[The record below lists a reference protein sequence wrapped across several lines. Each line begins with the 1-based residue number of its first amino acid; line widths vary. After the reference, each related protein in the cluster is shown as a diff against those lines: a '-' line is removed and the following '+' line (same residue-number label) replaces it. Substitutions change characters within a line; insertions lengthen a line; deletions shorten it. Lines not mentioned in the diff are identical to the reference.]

1 MNLTNKKRSPQ
12 SANKISSKKAEF
24 IGAINSLNYSIK
36 EVYADF
42 IKNNEKEN
50 SLIYILEKQLDKSYG
65 SNLDIINR
73 LKIYI
78 DLDKKALDDFFAE
91 AKIIFRKMKNN
102 FDSLKQYLNDNI
114 QIRQRNNL
122 ISNNLTEN
130 NLTLNNTFRIK
141 DVNNI
146 KRTNTPINLKSGK
159 KNSIINSTSVSK
171 EKLKKSKS
179 EIIEKDKEIKN
190 LKIRLKI
197 LEGGNTDLLNNFK
210 RVSSQKLE
218 AEKNAKELSEK
229 YSDLLQKYSQLEKNC
244 YDFKSD
250 ENKNYD
256 YEEEYDLIKINKGK
270 KEKNYSQD
278 MNIDYPWIIPL
289 KEKYKE
295 INCNFR
301 ALVELVKNLLLT
313 LNINNQNEN
322 IIDEIKKIIIRSLG
336 KK

>member
-159 KNSIINSTSVSK
+159 KNSIIN
-171 EKLKKSKS
+171 
-179 EIIEKDKEIKN
+179 
-190 LKIRLKI
+190 
-197 LEGGNTDLLNNFK
+197 
-210 RVSSQKLE
+210 
-218 AEKNAKELSEK
+218 
-229 YSDLLQKYSQLEKNC
+229 
-244 YDFKSD
+244 
-250 ENKNYD
+250 
-256 YEEEYDLIKINKGK
+256 
-270 KEKNYSQD
+270 
-278 MNIDYPWIIPL
+278 
-289 KEKYKE
+289 
-295 INCNFR
+295 
-301 ALVELVKNLLLT
+301 
-313 LNINNQNEN
+313 
-322 IIDEIKKIIIRSLG
+322 
-336 KK
+336 